1 MQNQIIDWIKEDIKE
16 IKDEMHEINEKINRL
31 LEFKWKIV
39 GGTIVASLVLTTL
52 FQIILAIMQKSNS

>member
-16 IKDEMHEINEKINRL
+16 IKEDMHDINEKINKL

-39 GGTIVASLVLTTL
+39 GGTIVASLVLTTI